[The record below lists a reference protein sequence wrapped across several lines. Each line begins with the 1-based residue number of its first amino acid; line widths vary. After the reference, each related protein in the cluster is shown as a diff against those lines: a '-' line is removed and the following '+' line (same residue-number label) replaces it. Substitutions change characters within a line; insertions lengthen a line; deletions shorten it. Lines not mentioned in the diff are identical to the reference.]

1 MGAAESVGSVARL
14 AKGFTARAKRAASTL
29 KAEYEAGKR
38 GDDTPPEHIWATSR
52 EQLDGFLALLRSTV
66 GSSGGASARDAEL
79 EHNAD
84 AGEGNTETEPQVAV
98 DEVAGALGGVDWASV
113 RSATAERTGDAAKA
127 VKAMT
132 DQVDWG
138 KVQPVA
144 SQVSRALIAAV
155 AAGQIPVGGRMGATV
170 ARAIANQS
178 GLAQR
183 VGDQLQRSTSA
194 APLPEE
200 FRHAIEATSRPAE
213 PFDAEPAEGDPAEG
227 GPIDGGP
234 ASDTR

>member
-1 MGAAESVGSVARL
+1 MGAAESDGSVARL

-38 GDDTPPEHIWATSR
+38 GDNAPPEHIWATSR

-66 GSSGGASARDAEL
+66 GTSGGASARDAEL
-79 EHNAD
+79 ERNAD
-84 AGEGNTETEPQVAV
+84 APASGDTSPTETEPQVAV
-98 DEVAGALGGVDWASV
+98 DEVASALGGVDWASV

-183 VGDQLQRSTSA
+183 VGDQLQRSTTA
-194 APLPEE
+194 AALPEE
-200 FRHAIEATSRPAE
+200 FRHAIEATSRPAAPVDAK
-213 PFDAEPAEGDPAEG
+213 PF
-227 GPIDGGP
+227 DGGP
-234 ASDTR
+234 APDTR

>member
-1 MGAAESVGSVARL
+1 MGAAESDGSVTRL
-14 AKGFTARAKRAASTL
+14 AKGFTARAKRAASAL

-38 GDDTPPEHIWATSR
+38 GDDAPPERIWATSR
-52 EQLDGFLALLRSTV
+52 KQLDGFLALLRSTV
-66 GSSGGASARDAEL
+66 GSPRGASTRDAEL
-79 EHNAD
+79 ECNAD
-84 AGEGNTETEPQVAV
+84 AAEADVTSSTEPDAEPQVAV
-98 DEVAGALGGVDWASV
+98 DEVASALGGVDWASV

-138 KVQPVA
+138 RVQPVA
-144 SQVSRALIAAV
+144 GQVSRALIAAV

-183 VGDQLQRSTSA
+183 VGDQLQRSTTA

-200 FRHAIEATSRPAE
+200 FRNAIEATSRPE
-213 PFDAEPAEGDPAEG
+213 PVDGEPAP
-227 GPIDGGP
+227 
-234 ASDTR
+234 DTR